1 MIWYGCDYNPEQ
13 WDAATID
20 EDLRLMREAG
30 VNLVTLGVFAWA
42 IIEPAPGEYRFEWLD
57 DLIDR
62 LGEAGIAV
70 DLATA
75 SASTPAWLGD
85 LDPELA
91 SIDEYG
97 RRRSGGTR
105 GHHCPSSAVY
115 RSASRRLTAELARR
129 YALNP
134 TVVMWHSGNEFGGAA
149 ACFCGR
155 CRTQFVGWLRRRYGE
170 LDALNDAWGT
180 AFWSLRFGSWDQIQ
194 PPGAT
199 SDFGNPAQYLD
210 WNRFRSDLLLG
221 QFTAERDLI
230 KAVAPHAQVM
240 TNFMG
245 LFHGLDYWKWARAE
259 DLVTDDTYPDPNDP
273 CGARDNALHIDLM
286 RSLAEGKELIILEQA
301 VGAVQWRDVN
311 TPKRPGQFRLWS
323 MQAVARGA
331 QGICQFQWRASIRGA
346 ETFHSGMVGHAG
358 PVGRRWAEVVGLG
371 GDLATIET
379 AVRDRVDAGV
389 AIMLDW
395 NSLWARREV
404 HGPDADAPDGELRR
418 WHAAFFELGIAT
430 DFVSVDSDLDTY
442 RLLVLPSHFLVS
454 ESTAQRIS
462 AFVAAGGHVVG
473 THLTGVVDDTLGV
486 HLSGYPGPL
495 SELFGVRV
503 LEHWPLAE
511 IPSPAP
517 GAARISAA
525 VGSPHPGRLVRRDGE
540 GELAYA
546 RFAEHVQL
554 LDLEPRAEA
563 VATFIGG
570 DLEAAPVI
578 TSRAHGAGR
587 ATYLAASLDEASL
600 IATAGR
606 LAADAGIG
614 PTLPDLP
621 PGIEAVRRGRYLFL
635 LNHGDLERTVDVT
648 SAHVTD
654 PADGRIRVA
663 PRDVRIIALAADDG
677 HEGERHVG

>member
-42 IIEPAPGEYRFEWLD
+42 FIEPAPGEYRFEWLD

-91 SIDEYG
+91 SIDGYG

-155 CRTQFVGWLRRRYGE
+155 CRTQFVGWLRRRYVE
-170 LDALNDAWGT
+170 LEALNDAWGT

-194 PPGAT
+194 PPGVT

-210 WNRFRSDLLLG
+210 WARFRSDLLLE

-286 RSLAEGKELIILEQA
+286 RSLAEGKELLILEQA

-358 PVGRRWAEVVGLG
+358 PVGPRWAEVVGLG
-371 GDLATIET
+371 GELATIET
-379 AVRDRVDAGV
+379 AVGDRVESDV

-395 NSLWARREV
+395 NSLWARREA
-404 HGPDADAPDGELRR
+404 HGPDADAPDVELRR
-418 WHAAFFELGIAT
+418 WHAAFFELGIPT
-430 DFVSVDSDLDTY
+430 DFVSVDSDLDAY

-462 AFVAAGGHVVG
+462 AFVTAGGHVVG

-486 HLSGYPGPL
+486 HRGGYPGPL

-511 IPSPAP
+511 IASPAS

-525 VGSPHPGRLVRRDGE
+525 VAPPHPGRLVRGDGV

-554 LDLEPRAEA
+554 LDLERRAEA
-563 VATFIGG
+563 VAAFVGG
-570 DLEAAPVI
+570 DLEAAPAI
-578 TSRAHGAGR
+578 TSRTHGAGR
-587 ATYLAASLDEASL
+587 ATYLAASLEEASL

-606 LAADAGIG
+606 LAADAGIV
-614 PTLPDLP
+614 PTLPGLP

-635 LNHGDLERTVDVT
+635 LNHGDLEQTVDVT
-648 SAHVTD
+648 SARVAD
-654 PADGRIRVA
+654 PGDGRVRVA
-663 PRDVRIIALAADDG
+663 PRDVRIIALASA
-677 HEGERHVG
+677 

>member
-129 YALNP
+129 YASNP

-180 AFWSLRFGSWDQIQ
+180 AFWSLRLGSWDQIQ

-199 SDFGNPAQYLD
+199 SDFGNPAQHLD
-210 WNRFRSDLLLG
+210 WNRFRSDLLLD

-230 KAVAPHAQVM
+230 KAVAPHARVM

-245 LFHGLDYWKWARAE
+245 LFRGLDYWKWARAE

-273 CGARDNALHIDLM
+273 CGARDNALHVDLM

-358 PVGRRWAEVVGLG
+358 PVGPRWAEVVGLG

-379 AVRDRVDAGV
+379 AVGDRVEAGV

-395 NSLWARREV
+395 NSLWARREA

-418 WHAAFFELGIAT
+418 WHAAFFELGIPT
-430 DFVSVDSDLDTY
+430 DFVAVDSDLDAY

-454 ESTAQRIS
+454 ESTARRIA

-473 THLTGVVDDTLGV
+473 THLTGVVDDSLGV
-486 HLSGYPGPL
+486 HPSGYPGPL

-503 LEHWPLAE
+503 LEHWPLTEMAL
-511 IPSPAP
+511 PVP

-525 VGSPHPGRLVRRDGE
+525 VGSPHPGRIVRGDGDS
-540 GELAYA
+540 ELAYA
-546 RFAEHVQL
+546 RFAEHVHL

-563 VATFIGG
+563 VATFVGG
-570 DLEAAPVI
+570 DLEAAPAI

-635 LNHGDLERTVDVT
+635 LNHGDLEQAVDVT
-648 SAHVTD
+648 AARVAD
-654 PADGRIRVA
+654 PEDGRVRVA
-663 PRDVRIIALAADDG
+663 PRDVRIIALAHA
-677 HEGERHVG
+677 